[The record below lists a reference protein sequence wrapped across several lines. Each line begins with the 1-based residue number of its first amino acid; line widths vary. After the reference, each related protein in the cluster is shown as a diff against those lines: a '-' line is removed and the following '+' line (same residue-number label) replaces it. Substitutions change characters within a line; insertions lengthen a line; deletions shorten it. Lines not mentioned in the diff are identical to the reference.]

1 MAARAFVAVALL
13 AQAVAAGAYNQ
24 TINGRGCDLQLATKH
39 HHTMCN
45 SSRHPEGHV
54 CANQTDDRFRVSKAY
69 VHHCSYDVGPTAC
82 ATCKDGDN
90 WGPKCLKAPDVTISQ
105 GLCSGRT
112 WSISSCQLETVSVDW
127 YGPELAK
134 QVGER
139 ETAAKCASWTKNF
152 CDFVGGT
159 VKTDACAPGG
169 PYCATMDSWWD
180 NCHSDAYCAGPSNG
194 VEEKYCCYSEAPRF
208 ESWSAKLCDGATV
221 KGQALVPRN
230 YVLA

>member
-112 WSISSCQLETVSVDW
+112 WSISSCRLESVSVDW
-127 YGPELAK
+127 YGP
-134 QVGER
+134 
-139 ETAAKCASWTKNF
+139 
-152 CDFVGGT
+152 
-159 VKTDACAPGG
+159 DAG
-169 PYCATMDSWWD
+169 
-180 NCHSDAYCAGPSNG
+180 
-194 VEEKYCCYSEAPRF
+194 R
-208 ESWSAKLCDGATV
+208 
-221 KGQALVPRN
+221 AL
-230 YVLA
+230 L